1 MNKKNEKVNTNNRKS
16 EAFFMRKT
24 ITKLLLVFFLMTM
37 YAYTL
42 SIDSIPDNVVILEG
56 ENIALKTLFGMRIK
70 TKGETLEAV
79 SNNKDSTIT
88 PKTGKATLEV
98 SLFNN
103 IPIKEVDVDILPKSK
118 VIPVGGVAGVKLYTS
133 GVLVVGMSEI
143 EGIDNKKHRP
153 YENTGIQEGDTITEV
168 NHTAISSTEELMKIV
183 NQSQGRAI
191 QIQYRQEEETKECS
205 IEPVK
210 TSSKEYKLGL
220 WVRDSAAG
228 VGTVTFYEPNTKTF
242 GALGHG
248 ITDIDTEELIH
259 IASGEFVTTRIL
271 DIVKGESGAPG
282 KIQGTVDNQ
291 QNIGKIYKNSQFG
304 IYGKVDNL
312 ASLKIDTSREME
324 VALREEIKLGK
335 ATILCSL
342 DNEKVEE
349 YEIEIEKIY
358 RDNNYNNK
366 SMQIKVTDQRLIEK
380 TGGIIQGMSGS
391 PILQNGKFVG
401 AITHVLLN
409 NPQEGYAV
417 FGDIMLKQSKEI
429 N

>member
-1 MNKKNEKVNTNNRKS
+1 
-16 EAFFMRKT
+16 MRKT

-42 SIDSIPDNVVILEG
+42 SIDSIPDNMVILEG
-56 ENIALKTLFGMRIK
+56 ENIALKTLFGMQIK

-183 NQSQGRAI
+183 NQSQGKAI

-248 ITDIDTEELIH
+248 ITDIDTEELIN

-271 DIVKGESGAPG
+271 DIIKGESGAPR
-282 KIQGTVDNQ
+282 
-291 QNIGKIYKNSQFG
+291 KNTRNSRQPA
-304 IYGKVDNL
+304 KHWENL
-312 ASLKIDTSREME
+312 
-324 VALREEIKLGK
+324 
-335 ATILCSL
+335 
-342 DNEKVEE
+342 
-349 YEIEIEKIY
+349 
-358 RDNNYNNK
+358 
-366 SMQIKVTDQRLIEK
+366 
-380 TGGIIQGMSGS
+380 
-391 PILQNGKFVG
+391 
-401 AITHVLLN
+401 
-409 NPQEGYAV
+409 
-417 FGDIMLKQSKEI
+417 
-429 N
+429 